1 MKKRLRGSLIVEA
14 SIVVP
19 VVIVLSLVMIVLIV
33 KEFQTSVNTMK
44 FEMSMYIGK
53 STRDVM
59 MEQSQTKEYF
69 RCEDN
74 YNGMVWS
81 EESTVISAMWKQTSD
96 FFKIYDIDMSNMT
109 MIGVA
114 NKTIYDGILTSECMR
129 VIRRR
134 RY

>member
-69 RCEDN
+69 RC
-74 YNGMVWS
+74 
-81 EESTVISAMWKQTSD
+81 
-96 FFKIYDIDMSNMT
+96 
-109 MIGVA
+109 
-114 NKTIYDGILTSECMR
+114 
-129 VIRRR
+129 
-134 RY
+134 